1 MFKAGDHT
9 PVMLLIEVVGKADKA
24 VPEQIGP
31 TAAKLGVM
39 FGLMVIVTVLETA
52 HTPAVGVK
60 VYVVGPT
67 VAVFTVDGLQL
78 PATLLLEV
86 VGKMGAGAPWHK
98 LVGMPVNIG
107 VLFGFT
113 VTFKVWVLAHG
124 KLVGSGVNT

>member
-1 MFKAGDHT
+1 
-9 PVMLLIEVVGKADKA
+9 MLLIEVVGKTDKA

-31 TAAKLGVM
+31 TAAKLGVI
-39 FGLMVIVTVLETA
+39 FGFTVMVKVVGIA

-86 VGKMGAGAPWHK
+86 VGKMGAGAP
-98 LVGMPVNIG
+98 
-107 VLFGFT
+107 
-113 VTFKVWVLAHG
+113 
-124 KLVGSGVNT
+124 